1 VLAMDHERA
10 RAMKCLLL
18 LCAATPACS
27 GDVTFGGQPGVD
39 GGAGPDGGNSAG
51 NGDGGEVQRQAR
63 VVGTGG
69 VGLNLRDQPSTD
81 GEVLALMP
89 EGAIADIL
97 SGPDGDWYHLRYA
110 GTEGYGFVDY
120 LVELEEGEE
129 PDGSGGFLNL
139 LPWTAGDSHRVSRAH
154 GDTGGHTGDSYWAWD
169 FAMPVGTTVL
179 AAHDG
184 VVRKARAVGNQGCC
198 SASCGDDANYVVID
212 RGDGTESLYL
222 HLSDA
227 LVAVGQE
234 VTRGDVIGKSGES
247 GYACGAHLHFQMQ
260 KSPSGGGTTFQYNK
274 SVEDFFHDTGAPRD
288 PGPGDTPVSKNG
300 VLDIP

>member
-1 VLAMDHERA
+1 MCLLVLAG
-10 RAMKCLLL
+10 CL
-18 LCAATPACS
+18 ACS
-27 GDVTFGGQPGVD
+27 GEVTFGGQPGAD
-39 GGAGPDGGNSAG
+39 GGVEGGAPDGGGAQG
-51 NGDGGEVQRQAR
+51 QRRAR

-69 VGLNLRDQPSTD
+69 VGLNLRDQPSTE
-81 GEVLALMP
+81 GEVLVLMP

-97 SGPDGDWYHLRYA
+97 SGPEDNWYHLRYA
-110 GTEGYGFVDY
+110 EMDGYGFGDY

-139 LPWTAGDSHRVSRAH
+139 LPWTAEVSYRVSRAH

-169 FAMPVGTTVL
+169 FAMPVGTPVL

-184 VVRKARAVGNQGCC
+184 VVRKSRAVGHSGCC
-198 SASCGDDANYVVID
+198 SPSCGEDANYVVLD

-227 LVAVGQE
+227 FVSVGQA
-234 VTRGDVIGKSGES
+234 VTRGEIVGESGES

-260 KSPSGGGTTFQYNK
+260 KSPGGGGTSYQYNK
-274 SVEDFFHDTGAPRD
+274 SVEDFFHDTGEATD